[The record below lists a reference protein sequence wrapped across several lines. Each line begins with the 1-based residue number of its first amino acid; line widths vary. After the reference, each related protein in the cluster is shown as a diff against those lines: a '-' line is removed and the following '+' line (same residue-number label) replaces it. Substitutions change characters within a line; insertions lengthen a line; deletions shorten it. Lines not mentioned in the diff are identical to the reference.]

1 MKKPHYFSKLGL
13 IAYWALLPW
22 CLSAQTPGP
31 YTGIWEGDFMEQFKT
46 LILLDQ
52 TEGSAYGGKIL
63 MYSGE
68 TRIQDD
74 ELSRIRIED
83 RSISFYIAAKETSF
97 QGIFNEDNSAFSG
110 NLIFPDNSRHPISLV
125 KYEGDNETLG
135 ESTTSPKEEL
145 KLNIP
150 VEELKSDLKDLI
162 GKLKRYHP
170 RLYSYTTEEAFD
182 AKSGAILASLEE
194 DLTPEQFCFRIAPLV
209 EAIRCSHTG
218 IRLPPAYSL
227 ALQER
232 GHYFPLVLYLSGQQ
246 AYCFSAP
253 GIQDTKLVPGT
264 EILAINHRPVD
275 RIISDLLAIIPSEGN
290 CMTTKYQELNRN
302 FPSYFH
308 MLDPAETFYIEYN
321 SSSGKESLQLD
332 ACPYARVH
340 PSEPMQQSARPYS
353 FHMEE
358 DSGPGVLTVSS
369 FGIPDLDA
377 YFAFLDSVFQQMQQ
391 SGTTSLVL
399 DLRDNRGGHPIFAAQ
414 LFSYLTDH
422 EFTYF
427 QRNSDV
433 PEFEPL
439 YGIMEPNALHFS
451 GSLYVLVNG
460 NCLSTTGHLISLLK
474 YHTAALFIGEEPG
487 STFTCNDHSIQFTL
501 PHSGIEVNIP
511 QTTFVTDVRGFLEE
525 EPFRPDY
532 EVMVSID
539 DLLDGRDSYTSLVL
553 RLIKEQKSRP

>member
-170 RLYSYTTEEAFD
+170 RLYSYT
-182 AKSGAILASLEE
+182 S
-194 DLTPEQFCFRIAPLV
+194 
-209 EAIRCSHTG
+209 
-218 IRLPPAYSL
+218 
-227 ALQER
+227 
-232 GHYFPLVLYLSGQQ
+232 
-246 AYCFSAP
+246 
-253 GIQDTKLVPGT
+253 
-264 EILAINHRPVD
+264 
-275 RIISDLLAIIPSEGN
+275 
-290 CMTTKYQELNRN
+290 
-302 FPSYFH
+302 
-308 MLDPAETFYIEYN
+308 
-321 SSSGKESLQLD
+321 
-332 ACPYARVH
+332 
-340 PSEPMQQSARPYS
+340 
-353 FHMEE
+353 
-358 DSGPGVLTVSS
+358 
-369 FGIPDLDA
+369 
-377 YFAFLDSVFQQMQQ
+377 
-391 SGTTSLVL
+391 
-399 DLRDNRGGHPIFAAQ
+399 
-414 LFSYLTDH
+414 
-422 EFTYF
+422 
-427 QRNSDV
+427 
-433 PEFEPL
+433 
-439 YGIMEPNALHFS
+439 
-451 GSLYVLVNG
+451 
-460 NCLSTTGHLISLLK
+460 
-474 YHTAALFIGEEPG
+474 
-487 STFTCNDHSIQFTL
+487 
-501 PHSGIEVNIP
+501 
-511 QTTFVTDVRGFLEE
+511 
-525 EPFRPDY
+525 
-532 EVMVSID
+532 
-539 DLLDGRDSYTSLVL
+539 
-553 RLIKEQKSRP
+553 